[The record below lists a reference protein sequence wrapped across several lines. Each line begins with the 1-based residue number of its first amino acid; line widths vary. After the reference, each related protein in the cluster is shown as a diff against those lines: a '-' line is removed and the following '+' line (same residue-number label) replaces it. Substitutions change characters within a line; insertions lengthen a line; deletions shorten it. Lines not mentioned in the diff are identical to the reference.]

1 MRSGED
7 PKMALVGATAE
18 RLKPVQQPLAL
29 VPAGSI
35 LVSDAVA
42 LLEDATGSGTVFV
55 WGQATWSWDSS
66 EPGARRLAAVQ
77 LVISDAAD
85 QRAVA
90 GAFGVNET
98 TVWRWR
104 ADYERGGIAALLAQ
118 QHGPKRPSKLTEDK
132 RAEIVALRDEGKT
145 LLQVAAAAGVSTDTV
160 RRAATS
166 TGEPVRVVATK
177 ESDLVALARPQER
190 AVEREMARRGMLD
203 EATPVITEGASLSF
217 AGSLVIL
224 PALLATGLL
233 AACASVYGAGRIVAG
248 VRRAAFYGLHS
259 LVLCVVFAAL
269 VGEPRAEGLTRVD
282 PEAIGRLLGLDRAP
296 EVNRLRFRM
305 AELAGEQK
313 SDELVMALAKR
324 HIAAH
329 PETVG
334 LFYVDGHVRAY
345 HGKKD
350 LGKAHVARMRIAMP
364 AEIDTWVT
372 DSFGDGLLV
381 WQSPPGASLAGELK
395 IVTAKI
401 RELLDEGAR
410 PTICFDRGGWSPKL
424 FAELQGAGFH
434 ILTYRKAPR
443 TLESRRA
450 FSQKVFVDDLGHRH
464 DYLLADRSVRVSY
477 DAGRRRFACR
487 QITRLDEVTGH
498 QTEIITTRED
508 PDPAPIAAAMF
519 SRWREENFFKY
530 MRAHFGLDALDA
542 YETTPDDPER
552 LVANPARKDADR
564 VVREAR
570 AAIAAAQA
578 NEGRGSIKG
587 QSVTSELVA
596 AFADADAELEAREM
610 NARVIPAKLPLV
622 QVRPD
627 AVRLGIERKR
637 IMDAIRMATYNAES
651 ALARLI
657 APHYARAED
666 EARSLLREIFKSP
679 ADLEIDGE
687 TLQVRIDPLAAP
699 RRTRALAAL
708 CEELT
713 ATETIYP
720 GTNLTLVYLSLIH

>member
-1 MRSGED
+1 
-7 PKMALVGATAE
+7 MALVGATAE
-18 RLKPVQQPLAL
+18 RLKPVQQPLPL

-42 LLEDATGSGTVFV
+42 LLEDAAGSGTVFV

-66 EPGARRLAAVQ
+66 DPGARRLAAVQ

-118 QHGPKRPSKLTEDK
+118 QHGPKGPSKLTEDK

-160 RRAATS
+160 RRATTS
-166 TGEPVRVVATK
+166 TGEPVRVVATE
-177 ESDLVALARPQER
+177 ESDLVPPARPQECV
-190 AVEREMARRGMLD
+190 VEREMARRGMLD
-203 EATPVITEGASLSF
+203 EAVPVITEGASLLF
-217 AGSLVIL
+217 AGSLAIL
-224 PALLATGLL
+224 PALFATGLFE
-233 AACASVYGAGRIVAG
+233 ACASVYGAGRIVAG
-248 VRRAAFYGLHS
+248 VRRAAFYGLRS

-269 VGEPRAEGLTRVD
+269 AGEPRAEGLTRVD

-381 WQSPPGASLAGELK
+381 WQSPPGASLAGELR

-401 RELLDEGAR
+401 RELLGEGAR

-424 FAELQGAGFH
+424 FAELQVAGFH

-564 VVREAR
+564 AVREAR

-578 NEGRGSIKG
+578 NEGRSSIKG

-679 ADLEIDGE
+679 ADLEINGE

-720 GTNLTLVYLSLIH
+720 GTNLTLVYSVKER